1 VSAVPVDETTA
12 APTPADPAVPA
23 DLDDQLAAFVGQ
35 STDGTIDAPDE
46 VNQAM
51 IRHWVEAMG
60 DTNPVYVDEAAARAA
75 GYPGVIAPP
84 TMLQAW
90 IMRGLRASQQVE
102 ADRATGRVQGDGPS
116 DRLMSLLDH
125 AGFTSVVATNCDQ
138 HYERP
143 LVLGDRISVVSVI
156 ESVSPEKTTGL
167 GVGHFITNRMDYTDQ
182 HGEPVATMRFRILK
196 FRPPAQADPGPAA
209 TTPATT
215 TAETAATTATATTA
229 PEAARPKRPRP
240 SITQDNAFFFEGTKE
255 GKLLI
260 QRCSNCGALRH
271 PPRPACPECRSFEW
285 DTVRSSG
292 RGTIYSYVVNH
303 HPKVPAFD
311 YPLVV
316 ALVELEE
323 GTRLVANVAGIAPEA
338 VVIGT
343 PVQARFEA
351 FDDELTLPV
360 FHPVDGSDTTDRR
373 PADDVKGAE

>member
-1 VSAVPVDETTA
+1 VSAVPVDQTTA
-12 APTPADPAVPA
+12 PAADPTPPSEFEE
-23 DLDDQLAAFVGQ
+23 QLAAFAGQ

-60 DTNPVYVDEAAARAA
+60 DTNPVYVDEAAAREA
-75 GYPGVIAPP
+75 GFPGVIAPP

-102 ADRATGRVQGDGPS
+102 ADRAEGRVQGDGPS
-116 DRLMSLLDH
+116 DRLMSMLDH

-156 ESVSPEKTTGL
+156 EAVSPEKKTGL

-182 HGEPVATMRFRILK
+182 HGELVATMRFRILK
-196 FRPPAQADPGPAA
+196 FRPPAN
-209 TTPATT
+209 
-215 TAETAATTATATTA
+215 AETGTAATTTTQPAEATA
-229 PEAARPKRPRP
+229 RPRRPRP
-240 SITQDNAFFFEGTKE
+240 SLTPDNRFFFEGTQE

-285 DTVRSSG
+285 DTVQSSG

-323 GTRLVANVAGIAPEA
+323 GTRLVANVSGIAPEA
-338 VVIGT
+338 VRIGI
-343 PVQARFEA
+343 PVQARFET

-360 FHPVDGSDTTDRR
+360 FHPVDGSDLGDHPTTDD
-373 PADDVKGAE
+373 AEGAN